1 MPFRGAFF
9 PFLAA
14 ADGAALSSFTSVL
27 GSFFLTSSATLF
39 LLESGLRPAYTD
51 QILFFF
57 FTTASHRLS
66 RALAGAGVRFGS
78 LAPNGQPFSMAAATE
93 SSNVDE
99 ALDIHADLAAQV
111 TLSLDVLVVNGVL
124 NPADLIV
131 LEVLHPDAGIHS
143 RLGQD
148 FFGQGKPHPEQIS
161 QSRFNSFFFRQINSC
176 DASHTFSSIIPGV
189 VYASG

>member
-57 FTTASHRLS
+57 FTTASHRLA
-66 RALAGAGVRFGS
+66 RALAGTGVRFGS
-78 LAPNGQPFSMAAATE
+78 LAPDGQPFSMAAATE
-93 SSNVDE
+93 SSNIDQ
-99 ALDIHADLAAQV
+99 ALDIHADFAAQV
-111 TLSLDVLVVNGVL
+111 TFDLDIFVVNRVL
-124 NPADLIV
+124 NPGYLVV
-131 LEVLHPDAGIHS
+131 LQVLHPDA
-143 RLGQD
+143 
-148 FFGQGKPHPEQIS
+148 
-161 QSRFNSFFFRQINSC
+161 
-176 DASHTFSSIIPGV
+176 
-189 VYASG
+189 